1 MSKHTG
7 LVPIYQPAF
16 LKKRSKLIYVIH
28 CDKTAT
34 HSCSFVCRPCSCIPT
49 RRSLVCINYLSEYTN
64 KPSETHNNG
73 TKSET

>member
-7 LVPIYQPAF
+7 LVSIYQPAF

-28 CDKTAT
+28 CDKPAT

-49 RRSLVCINYLSEYTN
+49 ITITCLY
-64 KPSETHNNG
+64 
-73 TKSET
+73 